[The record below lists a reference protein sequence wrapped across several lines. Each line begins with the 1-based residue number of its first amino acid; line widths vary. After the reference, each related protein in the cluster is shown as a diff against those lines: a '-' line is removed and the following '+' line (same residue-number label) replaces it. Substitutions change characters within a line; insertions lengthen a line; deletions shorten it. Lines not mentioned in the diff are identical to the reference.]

1 MLHCMQIFFGMKHI
15 GGADD
20 LVSLKSKSKLSDVLA
35 RHQGVEEL
43 PQLLM
48 SAVTEASSGQQVL
61 LSPCTR
67 ILRKDN
73 SACTLSLAL
82 YQERPGAQQRAPLER

>member
-1 MLHCMQIFFGMKHI
+1 MQIFFGGKLI

-20 LVSLKSKSKLSDVLA
+20 LVSLKSKGKLSDVLA
-35 RHQGVEEL
+35 HHEGVKEL

-48 SAVTEASSGQQVL
+48 SAVTEAASGQQVS

-67 ILRKDN
+67 ISCLTRLFCID
-73 SACTLSLAL
+73 SVGGIA
-82 YQERPGAQQRAPLER
+82 PG